1 MQGLLCD
8 TGKMLGGTVSIV
20 APVSVRPEREARE
33 TEKGPLENLNT
44 LGFALP
50 PQAFFSSWEGERE
63 KLGLLGRTLLLPI
76 PGVGRAVPGCRS
88 SEGVFA
94 PWPWVL

>member
-1 MQGLLCD
+1 
-8 TGKMLGGTVSIV
+8 MLGGTVSIV

-44 LGFALP
+44 SKSLNHGTRGFALP
-50 PQAFFSSWEGERE
+50 PQALYSSWEGERE
-63 KLGLLGRTLLLPI
+63 KLGLLGRTLPLPL